1 MTGSGWLVIFASVL
15 SSIPAGVRC
24 LGVVQLPN
32 TTGISGELLANQ
44 SVDNF
49 FSLWIVFNNDD
60 IITSDKPYTILAPL
74 NNASTQISKE
84 RLESHPQVVKRLL
97 LDHVVL
103 GQKLDFNLGAN
114 IKFTTLGGRTVN
126 VRNKRTEGAH
136 SLYANGAKVLNPG
149 IDVSNGRLVIL
160 ENYLFAEDLTD
171 DHSFLQDMTEV
182 LSFLQSGV
190 RVFQHLLARSNVTRL
205 LSQAESYTVF
215 IPTDNAFQKWHPVDY
230 GFYPF
235 SVPEFT
241 ENVLTNHFIRGN
253 VRQDLITDGQVLKT
267 LGGLD
272 LVFKKQPDGRLTVNN
287 VELIKGDTPLTK
299 GNIMFLP
306 DVLFVTDTIVKKLR
320 EKNKDK
326 ETPPPISYPWK
337 GSTFLSHSFLMLG
350 GTPGYRHITRFLNMA
365 DLSDYVPGSDYT
377 FFVPTDEAFEKAGL
391 GDAPDSYLSKDT
403 GLTVLLSHFVKGRLY
418 TRDLKDNTTLE
429 TLSGYNVTVHN
440 KQGNIS
446 IQDANLT
453 DNSELFVYNLGTI
466 FPIDN
471 VLFKNILPDTQFEPT
486 TTGEPDSTTNNSDV
500 EMVPLDELNQIVSH
514 SGEREE
520 LEETEE
526 GKDVT
531 TMDAEV
537 FTTTDINQT

>member
-1 MTGSGWLVIFASVL
+1 MSANWCAIFASVL
-15 SSIPAGVRC
+15 LTLRAVRC

-103 GQKLDFNLGAN
+103 GQRLDLNLGAN

-126 VRNKRTEGAH
+126 VRNKRTEGAVG
-136 SLYANGAKVLNPG
+136 LFANGAKVINPG
-149 IDVSNGRLVIL
+149 IDVSHGRLVIL

-215 IPTDNAFQKWHPVDY
+215 IPTDNAFQKWHPIDY

-235 SVPEFT
+235 AVPEFT

-253 VRQDLITDGQVLKT
+253 VRQELITDGQVLKT

-272 LVFKKQPDGRLTVNN
+272 LTFKKTADGKLTVNG

-306 DVLFVTDTIVKKLR
+306 DVLFVTEPIVKKLR
-320 EKNKDK
+320 DKHRDK
-326 ETPPPISYPWK
+326 ETPPPTTYPWK
-337 GSTFLSHSFLMLG
+337 GSPFLSHAFLILG
-350 GTPGYRHITRFLNMA
+350 GTPGHRHVTRFLNMA
-365 DLSDYVPGSDYT
+365 DLADYVPGADYT

-391 GDAPDSYLSKDT
+391 GYAPDNYLSRDA
-403 GLTVLLSHFVKGRLY
+403 GLTLLLSHFVKGRLY
-418 TRDLKDNTTLE
+418 IKDLKDNTTLE
-429 TLSGYNVTVHN
+429 TLSGYNLTVSN

-446 IQDANLT
+446 IENVNLT
-453 DNSELFVYNLGTI
+453 DSSSEVFVYNLGTL
-466 FPIDN
+466 FPVSDL
-471 VLFKNILPDTQFEPT
+471 LFKSSLPDVTFEPT
-486 TTGEPDSTTNNSDV
+486 TTGEPDATTNNSDV
-500 EMVPLDELNQIVSH
+500 EMVPLDELNQIASH

-520 LEETEE
+520 LEEGGDE
-526 GKDVT
+526 GTTLDADVL
-531 TMDAEV
+531 ME
-537 FTTTDINQT
+537 TTTSINQT